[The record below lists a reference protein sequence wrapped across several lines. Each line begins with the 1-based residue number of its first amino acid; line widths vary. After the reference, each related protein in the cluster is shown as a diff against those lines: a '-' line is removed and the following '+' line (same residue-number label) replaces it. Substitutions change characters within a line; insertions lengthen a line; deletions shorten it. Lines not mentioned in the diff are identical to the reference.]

1 MTGRRVHYEPISDV
15 VIDDAG
21 SMFRHVRDDVSGT
34 RGLWMTS
41 ARGYIKRPL
50 SPACFRTE
58 STMERSEATTNAATN
73 IVEEW
78 MEAVEVYKKTGI
90 EVPLR
95 TAQCMLQRMAN
106 PAIPKAPTMQERPT
120 STQTDSS
127 PSLPDLHPLLEG
139 RLRGLEE
146 NCHVLFYNLQMA
158 KHNERRAEG
167 RRHQLA
173 IKLQAAQ
180 EENELLMLKLRTIHE
195 AARV

>member
-1 MTGRRVHYEPISDV
+1 
-15 VIDDAG
+15 
-21 SMFRHVRDDVSGT
+21 
-34 RGLWMTS
+34 
-41 ARGYIKRPL
+41 
-50 SPACFRTE
+50 
-58 STMERSEATTNAATN
+58 MERSEATTNAATTN
-73 IVEEW
+73 TAEEW
-78 MEAVEVYKKTGI
+78 MEAVEVYRKTGI

-95 TAQCMLQRMAN
+95 TAQCMLQRMATM
-106 PAIPKAPTMQERPT
+106 PKVPTMPERPT

-139 RLRGLEE
+139 RLRGLAE

>member
-1 MTGRRVHYEPISDV
+1 
-15 VIDDAG
+15 
-21 SMFRHVRDDVSGT
+21 
-34 RGLWMTS
+34 
-41 ARGYIKRPL
+41 
-50 SPACFRTE
+50 
-58 STMERSEATTNAATN
+58 MERSEATTNAATTN
-73 IVEEW
+73 TVEEW

-95 TAQCMLQRMAN
+95 TAQCMLQRMAT
-106 PAIPKAPTMQERPT
+106 IPKVPTMPERPT

-158 KHNERRAEG
+158 RHNERRAEG

>member
-1 MTGRRVHYEPISDV
+1 M
-15 VIDDAG
+15 
-21 SMFRHVRDDVSGT
+21 DDVSQSVYKG
-34 RGLWMTS
+34 
-41 ARGYIKRPL
+41 PL

-58 STMERSEATTNAATN
+58 STMERSEATTNAAATN
-73 IVEEW
+73 TVEEW

-95 TAQCMLQRMAN
+95 TAQCMLQRMTT
-106 PAIPKAPTMQERPT
+106 IPKVPMMQERPT